1 MFQRYLLLLT
11 IGSLSLAS
19 ADEGESL
26 PSLEVAISEPIPDLS
41 TPIMVDETPTQ
52 QTISEVVLAPPPP
65 PPVAPKPKVEKPFV
79 AFTGKVKKNKVRL
92 RANADLDSR
101 VVRELAKNDLLVITG
116 EKNDFYMVEPPA
128 GFKAYV
134 FRSFVLDG
142 VVEGSRVNVRLEP
155 SLDSAVIGH
164 LNSGDRIQGI
174 ISALNPK
181 WYEIDPPST
190 SRLYVAK
197 EFVDYVG
204 SPEMKEELDKRKMA
218 AQQLLDAATLL
229 TQSEMNK
236 SLPEINI
243 ARIEQNYETVMKE
256 YADFSDLADKAKSA
270 LATLQE
276 DYKQKRL
283 AYLEEKANLPKP
295 EDIARRN
302 EGFLS
307 PTERMKMWQPVEE
320 SLFLAWSTRN
330 DERSKDEFYD
340 EQRQNGQMITGV
352 VEPYTSPVK
361 QKPGDYLL
369 RDKELPV
376 AYLYS
381 THINLSDF
389 VGKKVSVLVTP
400 RTNNN
405 FAFPAYYVLSVE

>member
-1 MFQRYLLLLT
+1 MLQRYLMLLT
-11 IGSLSLAS
+11 IGALSVAS
-19 ADEGESL
+19 ADEGEAPMS
-26 PSLEVAISEPIPDLS
+26 SEISMSDTIVDLS
-41 TPIMVDETPTQ
+41 TPVIPDEPSAG
-52 QTISEVVLAPPPP
+52 QTISEVVVAPPPP
-65 PPVAPKPKVEKPFV
+65 PPVVTKKPVEKPFV
-79 AFTGKVKKNKVRL
+79 AFTGKVKKSKVRL

-101 VVRELAKNDLLVITG
+101 VVRELAKNDLLVVTG
-116 EKNDFYMVEPPA
+116 EKNDFYIVEPPA
-128 GFKAYV
+128 GIKAYV

-142 VVEGSRVNVRLEP
+142 IVEGSRVNVRLEP

-164 LNSGDRIQGI
+164 LNSGDRIQGV

-181 WYEIDPPST
+181 WYEIDPPSNA
-190 SRLYVAK
+190 RLYVAK
-197 EFVDYVG
+197 EFIDYVG
-204 SPEMKEELDKRKMA
+204 SPEMKEQLDQRKMA

-236 SLPEINI
+236 PLPEINI
-243 ARIEQNYETVMKE
+243 ARIEQNYETVIKD
-256 YADFSDLADKAKSA
+256 YADFSDFADQAKKA
-270 LATLQE
+270 LATLQDE
-276 DYKQKRL
+276 YKQKRI

-295 EDIARRN
+295 EDIARKN
-302 EGFLS
+302 EGSLS

-330 DERSKDEFYD
+330 DERSKEEFYE
-340 EQRQNGQMITGV
+340 EQKQNGQMITGI

-381 THINLSDF
+381 THINLSDY

-400 RTNNN
+400 RSNNN

>member
-1 MFQRYLLLLT
+1 MFQRYLILLT
-11 IGSLSLAS
+11 IGSLSIAS
-19 ADEGESL
+19 ADEGDST
-26 PSLEVAISEPIPDLS
+26 PSSEITMSEPILDLS
-41 TPIMVDETPTQ
+41 TPAIIEEPQ
-52 QTISEVVLAPPPP
+52 HQTISEIVIAPPPP
-65 PPVAPKPKVEKPFV
+65 PPVVATPKVEKPFT
-79 AFTGKVKKNKVRL
+79 AFTGKVKKSKVRL

-101 VVRELAKNDLLVITG
+101 VVRELAKNDLLVVTG
-116 EKNDFYMVEPPA
+116 EKNDFYIVEPPA
-128 GFKAYV
+128 GIKAYV
-134 FRSFVLDG
+134 FRSFILEG

-155 SLDSAVIGH
+155 SLDSTVIGH
-164 LNSGDRIQGI
+164 LNSGDRIQGV

-190 SRLYVAK
+190 ARLYVAK
-197 EFVDYVG
+197 EFLDYVG
-204 SPEMKEELDKRKMA
+204 SPEMKEQLDARKMA

-236 SLPEINI
+236 ALPEINI
-243 ARIEQNYETVMKE
+243 ARIEQNYETVMRD
-256 YADFSDLADKAKSA
+256 YADFSDFAEKAKGA

-276 DYKQKRL
+276 EYKQKRI
-283 AYLEEKANLPKP
+283 AYLEEKAGLPTP
-295 EDIARRN
+295 AEVARQK
-302 EGFLS
+302 EAYQS

-320 SLFLAWSTRN
+320 SLFLTWSTRN
-330 DERSKDEFYD
+330 DERTKAEFYD
-340 EQRQNGQMITGV
+340 EQRQNGQVITGI

-361 QKPGDYLL
+361 QKPGDFML
-369 RDKELPV
+369 RDKEIPV

-400 RTNNN
+400 RSNNN